1 MLKYLHQFLVVLV
14 CISFVSR
21 IVLAELNPQQLQQKW
36 LKIGP
41 HVIDSLLLLSGI
53 ALIFQGNWL
62 DGNYDWLIAKI
73 ILVIIY
79 IGLGML
85 AMRKQGRLRWLA
97 TGAAIACLLFIGKIA
112 VSKKIF
118 LFF

>member
-1 MLKYLHQFLVVLV
+1 MLKHLHLFLVVLV
-14 CISFVSR
+14 SISFLSR
-21 IVLAELNPQQLQQKW
+21 LILAEFNPQTLQQKW

-41 HVIDSLLLLSGI
+41 HMIDSLLLLSGI

-62 DGNYDWLIAKI
+62 AGDYAWLVAKFI
-73 ILVIIY
+73 VLVAY

-85 AMRKQGRLRWLA
+85 AMHQQGMSRGLA
-97 TGAAIACLLFIGKIA
+97 SIGAIACLLFIGKIA

>member
-1 MLKYLHQFLVVLV
+1 MLKHLHLFLVILV
-14 CISFVSR
+14 SISFLSR
-21 IVLAELNPQQLQQKW
+21 VFLAEFKPETLQQKW

-41 HVIDSLLLLSGI
+41 HIIDSLLLLSGI
-53 ALIFQGNWL
+53 ALIVQGNWL
-62 DGNYDWLIAKI
+62 AGDYDWLLAKI
-73 ILVIIY
+73 ALVIVY

-85 AMRKQGRLRWLA
+85 AMRQQNPSRWLIS
-97 TGAAIACLLFIGKIA
+97 TAAIACLLLIGKIA